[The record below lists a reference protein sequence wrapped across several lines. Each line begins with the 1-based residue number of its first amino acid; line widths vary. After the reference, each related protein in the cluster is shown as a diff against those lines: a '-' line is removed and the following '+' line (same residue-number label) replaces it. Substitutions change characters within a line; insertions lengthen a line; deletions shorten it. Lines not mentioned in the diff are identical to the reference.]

1 MLYLWRMQRQDWSHP
16 RVAAQVRECW
26 NVPSLQNQSPG
37 MSQKWLEGFIEPPC
51 LLGKPMVFCFPLSQS
66 IDFTI
71 NAGAAQE
78 LGHPLSRQGGCSE
91 DPFRGQSQ
99 IIFFACRWHARCVVW
114 WCWWVNPQNPMVDN
128 NHVYRLNGNCGV
140 YTILN
145 ESCSNTHTHTH
156 TVCQNGATC
165 KMGSCSQRNVWVL
178 LRVHFWD
185 VNSSLRP
192 WFVLTIVIAAGSNAR
207 PLWFSPCWWS
217 HYNGWVIYSVRLLVA
232 SNIVYILAWW
242 CQLTW
247 IHRTHLNQF

>member
-1 MLYLWRMQRQDWSHP
+1 MPVQLRNWGIRCQDKAAAVKILFEANPKSFFLH
-16 RVAAQVRECW
+16 VAGTRGAWC
-26 NVPSLQNQSPG
+26 G
-37 MSQKWLEGFIEPPC
+37 D
-51 LLGKPMVFCFPLSQS
+51 VF
-66 IDFTI
+66 
-71 NAGAAQE
+71 
-78 LGHPLSRQGGCSE
+78 R
-91 DPFRGQSQ
+91 
-99 IIFFACRWHARCVVW
+99 
-114 WCWWVNPQNPMVDN
+114 VNPQNPMVDN

-165 KMGSCSQRNVWVL
+165 KMGSCSQGNVWVL

-207 PLWFSPCWWS
+207 PCWFSPCWWS

-247 IHRTHLNQF
+247 IHRAHLNQF